1 MVSHAVTAGSIAMN
15 FGQLRSEICSDID
28 SKLMRFW
35 NSPLVCKG
43 QHEPRGVRKRANRR
57 RRRAA
62 LRQSEGR
69 YRVGP
74 ITGRELLRF

>member
-1 MVSHAVTAGSIAMN
+1 MN
-15 FGQLRSEICSDID
+15 FVQLKSDICRDID
-28 SKLMRFW
+28 SKLVRFW
-35 NSPLVCKG
+35 NSSIACNRE
-43 QHEPRGVRKRANRR
+43 HEPRGARKRKNRR

>member
-1 MVSHAVTAGSIAMN
+1 MN
-15 FGQLRSEICSDID
+15 FVQLKSEICSDID
-28 SKLMRFW
+28 SKLVSFW
-35 NSPLVCKG
+35 NSPQVYG
-43 QHEPRGVRKRANRR
+43 REHEPSGVRKRANRR

-62 LRQSEGR
+62 QRQAEGR